1 MIAPMHL
8 LDTSILV
15 PILRK
20 DEIAL
25 AWLELNIENP
35 SMSVVSLTELY
46 LGIRR
51 QREERDLVELER
63 VVRPLAIDRDIA
75 VRAGVLVRHYGPSHS
90 VEIPDALV
98 AATAEHHALKL
109 ATLNVKHFPMF
120 PRLKPAY

>member
-1 MIAPMHL
+1 MHL
-8 LDTSILV
+8 LDTSVLV

-25 AWLELNIENP
+25 AWLESSIENP
-35 SMSVVSLTELY
+35 RMSVISLTELY

-63 VVRPLAIDRDIA
+63 LVPTLPIDRDIA
-75 VRAGVLVRHYGPSHS
+75 VRAGVFVRHYGPGHS
-90 VEIPDALV
+90 VEIPDALI
-98 AATAEHHALKL
+98 AATAEHHGLRL

-120 PRLKPAY
+120 PRLKPAF